1 MYNVVVFLHAQ
12 LHWCFIVRSS
22 LPPSSFPC
30 SREVYWS
37 RFWPQYCSTTT
48 SLRPTFDHL
57 REVIQKKRISFGCFS
72 SGGGVQYHSKN
83 VEALLF
89 YTCKWFLI
97 QGKKGWNPLQKIWG
111 SAAVAI
117 HMQQLPQGGQK
128 QGGRVGKFREKKN
141 IGWQPYV
148 KNLFLNRVVLSSLS

>member
-1 MYNVVVFLHAQ
+1 MRKCSGMQCTTVVSQQIYYVVRFLHPQ
-12 LHWCFIVRSS
+12 LHWCFIFISS
-22 LPPSSFPC
+22 LVPSSFPC

-37 RFWPQYCSTTT
+37 CLWPQYCSTTT

-57 REVIQKKRISFGCFS
+57 REVIQKKRISFKW
-72 SGGGVQYHSKN
+72 GGGVQYHSKN

-117 HMQQLPQGGQK
+117 HMQQLPQGGPK
-128 QGGRVGKFREKKN
+128 QGGRWVNLERKK
-141 IGWQPYV
+141 I
-148 KNLFLNRVVLSSLS
+148 